1 MPYKRYDVR
10 NKYNHRGRRVNERM
24 GLKVLFLFLIPV
36 LIVLVV
42 LLGVYLGYN
51 AEMKQ
56 RPKLPAPAT
65 VDEADTVSDEQLLH
79 IVNEHY
85 PLEADYEPEL
95 VSFGGIRVAKVAFE
109 SLDDLIKDAAS
120 QGITITVKKGYVSY
134 SEQEKLFDET
144 FKKVKKDNDYSEIKA
159 ESETMKI
166 CPRAGCSENQT
177 GMLLSFAT
185 DEKGDF
191 AKTRAGKWLEK
202 YSVNYGFVLRYPEGE
217 EGNTGLTYAP
227 DVYRYVG
234 EEHALNMRRFDM
246 ILESYSYHV
255 TIR

>member
-1 MPYKRYDVR
+1 MPYNRYDVR
-10 NKYNHRGRRVNERM
+10 NKYNHRGRRVNEHM
-24 GLKVLFLFLIPV
+24 GLKIFMLFLIPV

-42 LLGVYLGYN
+42 LFGIYLGYN
-51 AEMKQ
+51 AEMNQ
-56 RPKLPAPAT
+56 RPKLPTPAT
-65 VDEADTVSDEQLLH
+65 VDEAETASDEELLH

-85 PLEADYEPEL
+85 PLEEDYEPDL
-95 VSFGGIRVAKVAFE
+95 VSFGGVRVAKVAFE

-134 SEQEKLFDET
+134 DEQEKLFDET
-144 FKKVKKDNDYSEIKA
+144 LKKVKKDNDYSEIKA

-177 GMLLSFAT
+177 GMLLTFAT

-202 YSVNYGFVLRYPEGE
+202 YSVNYGFVLRYPEEE
-217 EGNTGLTYAP
+217 EGNTGMSYVP